1 MLACYARSEQDH
13 ERCLLAV
20 VLAVVLLVVVMVMVV
35 VVVVVVVVLVVAMLL
50 GGAGRGLFT
59 RRSRPLSP
67 RPHNCGTS
75 H

>member
-20 VLAVVLLVVVMVMVV
+20 VLAVVLLVVVMVM
-35 VVVVVVVVLVVAMLL
+35 VVVVVVVLVVAMLL